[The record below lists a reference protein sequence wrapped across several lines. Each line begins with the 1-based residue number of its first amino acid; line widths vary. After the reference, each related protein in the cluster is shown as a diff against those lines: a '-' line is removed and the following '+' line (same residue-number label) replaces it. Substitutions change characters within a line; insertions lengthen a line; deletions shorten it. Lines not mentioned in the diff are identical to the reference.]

1 MFFRYLQRAEK
12 LKLYDAIG
20 YTEGEDSLLKYPEN
34 VILIFVLTLQVRVLK
49 KWGLEWLQAIIKS

>member
-1 MFFRYLQRAEK
+1 VKLSKEEK

-34 VILIFVLTLQVRVLK
+34 VILIFFLTLQQLFKFQKILILYSIYLVC
-49 KWGLEWLQAIIKS
+49 

>member
-1 MFFRYLQRAEK
+1 VKLSKEEK

-34 VILIFVLTLQVRVLK
+34 VILIFVLTLQQLFKFQKILILYSIYLVC
-49 KWGLEWLQAIIKS
+49 